1 MAGTEANKREE
12 IVREV
17 NMIADYEI
25 KECDVA
31 TVVGILQR
39 KKSVRE
45 TEKKQVVKNQKEAY
59 LADGQ
64 QSTYTHFVCTLL

>member
-1 MAGTEANKREE
+1 MAGTEAKKREE

-25 KECDVA
+25 NECDVA
-31 TVVGILQR
+31 TVVGILRR

-45 TEKKQVVKNQKEAY
+45 TEKK
-59 LADGQ
+59 
-64 QSTYTHFVCTLL
+64 

>member
-1 MAGTEANKREE
+1 MAGTEAKKREE

-45 TEKKQVVKNQKEAY
+45 TEKKQVVKKQKEAY